1 MRKFIT
7 FAILSMVL
15 VSVSSVAS
23 AQFSGL
29 GLFGTM
35 NASGRSNPFFI
46 EANFGS
52 TAHSEVWNMT
62 LTCDTETGFVI
73 WWYDV
78 SALSTA
84 NSVAAW
90 DAGTPYFVTA
100 NLTATGSTTNLTWT
114 TPSYSGVRRFVY
126 YLMTADVYGISAPVF
141 SMNVSFSVNNG
152 TNTATAVADG
162 GAAWD
167 EYQGTTTGG
176 ASGSASFDGLWWPNT
191 IRSWT
196 SLGAATDKVAF
207 DFTVDHGGT
216 ARVLNIGIDA
226 TYNTAGT
233 GGGTTDVRLY
243 DMSGDGGQTPVLT
256 VNPSGTAASPVEA
269 VNAWA
274 SPSRSGSHKYRVV
287 VTGGTGYTPS
297 PETYVQVAWDGT
309 PTFSASSAPTNYAS
323 PVSISPAGGALTTSP
338 TALTASGGTPTVSYV
353 WSIQGTVPAGVS
365 LSTTTGA
372 TTDLIFGATTP
383 AGSTVTVRCA
393 NGTTGEFDEE
403 TYTLNFGGGGG
414 GNTVSVAA
422 TSTPA
427 AEPSTNGAWTITFST
442 ATTASTDV
450 SFTLTGAA
458 TFATDYSISASVGT
472 ASGTG
477 ITGIPAGTSSVV
489 VTLTVIDDGAV
500 EGNEDAILTLTSAT
514 QGYTVGSPSAGTVVI
529 NDDDASAANPAVS
542 VSSTG
547 SPSETGPTPG
557 TFTLTASPAPAA
569 PIQVNVA
576 FSGTAVNGTDYT
588 VTGVTGGL
596 VTIPVSGS
604 VTVTITPIDDTAVE
618 GAESVILTISGGTG
632 YTVGTQSAATLTI
645 ADNDSA
651 PPPITGGGG
660 GGGGG
665 GCAATDGSSYWMF
678 ALGLLAMLGFGLRM
692 RARRE

>member
-1 MRKFIT
+1 VGQLQVELHDMTAGGGATAQASIT
-7 FAILSMVL
+7 ISNGAPACATFQTA
-15 VSVSSVAS
+15 AY
-23 AQFSGL
+23 SGL
-29 GLFGTM
+29 KKF
-35 NASGRSNPFFI
+35 RI
-46 EANFGS
+46 
-52 TAHSEVWNMT
+52 
-62 LTCDTETGFVI
+62 VI
-73 WWYDV
+73 
-78 SALSTA
+78 
-84 NSVAAW
+84 
-90 DAGTPYFVTA
+90 
-100 NLTATGSTTNLTWT
+100 
-114 TPSYSGVRRFVY
+114 R
-126 YLMTADVYGISAPVF
+126 
-141 SMNVSFSVNNG
+141 
-152 TNTATAVADG
+152 
-162 GAAWD
+162 
-167 EYQGTTTGG
+167 
-176 ASGSASFDGLWWPNT
+176 
-191 IRSWT
+191 
-196 SLGAATDKVAF
+196 
-207 DFTVDHGGT
+207 
-216 ARVLNIGIDA
+216 
-226 TYNTAGT
+226 AGT
-233 GGGTTDVRLY
+233 GYGSTPAYLMNAWVTFGSNVDVLTAIT
-243 DMSGDGGQTPVLT
+243 TPVQS
-256 VNPSGTAASPVEA
+256 NPVVITPAST
-269 VNAWA
+269 
-274 SPSRSGSHKYRVV
+274 S
-287 VTGGTGYTPS
+287 
-297 PETYVQVAWDGT
+297 
-309 PTFSASSAPTNYAS
+309 F
-323 PVSISPAGGALTTSP
+323 TTSP
-338 TALTASGGTPTVSYV
+338 ATLTASGGTPTVSYV
-353 WSIQGTVPAGVS
+353 WSIQGTVPTGVS

-372 TTDLIFGATTP
+372 TTDLIFGGTTP

-569 PIQVNVA
+569 PIQVTVA

-588 VTGVTGGL
+588 VTGVTGGQ

-692 RARRE
+692 RASRE

>member
-126 YLMTADVYGISAPVF
+126 YLMTLDVYGGSAPVF

-167 EYQGTTTGG
+167 EYQGTTSGG

-353 WSIQGTVPAGVS
+353 WSIQGTVPTGVS

-372 TTDLIFGATTP
+372 TTDLIFGGTTP

-414 GNTVSVAA
+414 NSLTIITTSLPNGSETVVYTTTTITA
-422 TSTPA
+422 TSTGTTGPTYTWSVSAGTIPPGLVLDTA
-427 AEPSTNGAWTITFST
+427 ATGLSTTISGTP
-442 ATTASTDV
+442 TTAGTYNFTVQITDGTNSDTQDYTV
-450 SFTLTGAA
+450 DISAAGALVITTSSLPAGTQGTAYSANITAINGTG
-458 TFATDYSISASVGT
+458 THTWSISAGT
-472 ASGTG
+472 LPTGLSLGASTTGTVSISGTPTQTG
-477 ITGIPAGTSSVV
+477 TFPITVMVV
-489 VTLTVIDDGAV
+489 DGSAASDTQAFSLVINA
-500 EGNEDAILTLTSAT
+500 
-514 QGYTVGSPSAGTVVI
+514 GSP
-529 NDDDASAANPAVS
+529 P
-542 VSSTG
+542 
-547 SPSETGPTPG
+547 PT
-557 TFTLTASPAPAA
+557 L
-569 PIQVNVA
+569 
-576 FSGTAVNGTDYT
+576 
-588 VTGVTGGL
+588 
-596 VTIPVSGS
+596 
-604 VTVTITPIDDTAVE
+604 
-618 GAESVILTISGGTG
+618 
-632 YTVGTQSAATLTI
+632 
-645 ADNDSA
+645 
-651 PPPITGGGG
+651 TGGGG